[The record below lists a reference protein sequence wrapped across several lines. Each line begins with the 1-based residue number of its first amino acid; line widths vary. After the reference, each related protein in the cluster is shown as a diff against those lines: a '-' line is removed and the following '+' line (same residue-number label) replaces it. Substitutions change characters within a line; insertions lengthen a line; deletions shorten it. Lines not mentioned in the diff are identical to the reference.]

1 MAKFVCLFALA
12 GLAAA
17 GPLGVSNQD
26 TVISSIL
33 TSLQPSIDAAIARA
47 LGESQFSSV
56 TVQETVGP
64 ISFSGSSGNTDYQG
78 SYGSEQSSFTSS
90 FESSGS
96 GSGSGSA
103 AAAGTGSTFQS
114 AGVGGVVFHNGAQS
128 ADNTA
133 ASFSGQIS
141 GGNTGFSGQV
151 ASHQTSGSKYQ
162 TSGNKYQTSG
172 SGSAQFSA
180 GQQVSQ
186 GAQKQVSA
194 AGISS
199 GSTFQ
204 SAGVGGVVFHDG
216 ASTASQEAVST
227 GHFSSAAH
235 GGQQSVSHTSGNVA
249 GSTQGLNVEKVTKVT
264 VSANNQQA
272 VVQNVMNA
280 LVPSVQAAVQ
290 AALLKYQQSQV
301 ASSTFSTQGQQTSG
315 STQTSGVTTT
325 TVTETSI
332 SAAEETAL
340 VARIIKVLT
349 PSITTSVRK
358 ALAAR
363 IQTVNAN
370 KQSSF
375 GVSQQSSNQQ
385 SSFGTSQSTFGSN
398 QQFSGNQQAFGAN
411 TQNSFSAN
419 QQSASQTSSSNA
431 SSGKLVSQIVAAL
444 RPSIAL
450 SVAEALEASRVS
462 SQVSNSAFNVQ
473 SANTGF
479 SSQAANSGF
488 NSQSSSAQSSSF
500 SSGGASSGAVSS
512 GTLSSIFGNGD
523 IHNVRVE
530 TPEYKIEYNN

>member
-194 AGISS
+194 AGLSS

-216 ASTASQEAVST
+216 ASTGSQEAVST

-301 ASSTFSTQGQQTSG
+301 ASSTFSTQG
-315 STQTSGVTTT
+315 
-325 TVTETSI
+325 
-332 SAAEETAL
+332 
-340 VARIIKVLT
+340 
-349 PSITTSVRK
+349 
-358 ALAAR
+358 
-363 IQTVNAN
+363 
-370 KQSSF
+370 
-375 GVSQQSSNQQ
+375 
-385 SSFGTSQSTFGSN
+385 
-398 QQFSGNQQAFGAN
+398 
-411 TQNSFSAN
+411 
-419 QQSASQTSSSNA
+419 
-431 SSGKLVSQIVAAL
+431 
-444 RPSIAL
+444 
-450 SVAEALEASRVS
+450 
-462 SQVSNSAFNVQ
+462 
-473 SANTGF
+473 
-479 SSQAANSGF
+479 
-488 NSQSSSAQSSSF
+488 
-500 SSGGASSGAVSS
+500 
-512 GTLSSIFGNGD
+512 
-523 IHNVRVE
+523 H
-530 TPEYKIEYNN
+530 

>member
-47 LGESQFSSV
+47 LGQSQFSSV

-96 GSGSGSA
+96 GSGSS

-194 AGISS
+194 AGLSS
-199 GSTFQ
+199 VSTFQ

-249 GSTQGLNVEKVTKVT
+249 GSSQGLNVEKVTKVT

-385 SSFGTSQSTFGSN
+385 SSFGSN

>member
-78 SYGSEQSSFTSS
+78 SYGSEQSSFSSS
-90 FESSGS
+90 FESS

-114 AGVGGVVFHNGAQS
+114 AGVGGVVFHNGSQS

-151 ASHQTSGSKYQ
+151 ASHQTSGSQYQ

-194 AGISS
+194 AGLSS

-216 ASTASQEAVST
+216 ASTGSQQAVST

-235 GGQQSVSHTSGNVA
+235 GGQQSVSQTSGNVV

-290 AALLKYQQSQV
+290 AAL
-301 ASSTFSTQGQQTSG
+301 
-315 STQTSGVTTT
+315 
-325 TVTETSI
+325 
-332 SAAEETAL
+332 
-340 VARIIKVLT
+340 
-349 PSITTSVRK
+349 P
-358 ALAAR
+358 
-363 IQTVNAN
+363 
-370 KQSSF
+370 
-375 GVSQQSSNQQ
+375 
-385 SSFGTSQSTFGSN
+385 
-398 QQFSGNQQAFGAN
+398 
-411 TQNSFSAN
+411 
-419 QQSASQTSSSNA
+419 
-431 SSGKLVSQIVAAL
+431 
-444 RPSIAL
+444 
-450 SVAEALEASRVS
+450 
-462 SQVSNSAFNVQ
+462 
-473 SANTGF
+473 
-479 SSQAANSGF
+479 
-488 NSQSSSAQSSSF
+488 
-500 SSGGASSGAVSS
+500 
-512 GTLSSIFGNGD
+512 
-523 IHNVRVE
+523 
-530 TPEYKIEYNN
+530 